1 MPGMASSVIGTC
13 ALCLKEDTGLC
24 ESHLLPKA
32 LYRWIQRSM
41 KGEKNSNPVIITAR
55 QATTKSFQIS
65 EYLLC
70 PECEDLLRLGGE
82 EWVLK
87 NGYRGGGGFSL
98 QSALSKARPL
108 AELDK
113 ASVIDGRTVPDVDV
127 DQLVYFGISVFWR
140 ASARKWDAL
149 DHSIELSLGPYREKL
164 RRFLLR
170 KEAFPEQAVLM
181 VCVSA
186 APTRLFG
193 ATFPYSNRV
202 NGIWQ
207 HRFSLP
213 GMAFWLHLG
222 RFKDPLPALCAA
234 HSGVICYAR
243 SLEENYE
250 REMIALMRTATP
262 SAALSDGS
270 R

>member
-13 ALCLKEDTGLC
+13 ALCLKENIGLC

-41 KGEKNSNPVIITAR
+41 KGEKNSNPVLLTAK
-55 QATTKSFQIS
+55 QATTKSFQIR
-65 EYLLC
+65 EHLLC

-87 NGYRGGGGFSL
+87 NGYRGSDFAL
-98 QSALSKARPL
+98 QSVLSKARPL
-108 AELDK
+108 AVLEK
-113 ASVIDGRTVPDVDV
+113 ASLIDGRTVSGVDV

-140 ASARKWDAL
+140 AGVRKWNAL
-149 DHSIELSLGPYREKL
+149 DHSIELSLGQYREKL
-164 RRFLLR
+164 RGFLLR
-170 KEAFPEQAVLM
+170 REAFPAQAVLI
-181 VCVSA
+181 VNVSA
-186 APTRLFG
+186 TPTPLFG

-207 HRFSLP
+207 HRFSFP

-222 RFKDPLPALCAA
+222 RFKDSLPALCAA
-234 HSGVICYAR
+234 QSGIICYVQN
-243 SLEENYE
+243 LDNNYE
-250 REMIALMRTATP
+250 REMLALMRTARP
-262 SAALSDGS
+262 SAALSGS
-270 R
+270 NR

>member
-13 ALCLKEDTGLC
+13 ALCLKENTGLC
-24 ESHLLPKA
+24 ESHLFPKA
-32 LYRWIQRSM
+32 FYRWIQRSM
-41 KGEKNSNPVIITAR
+41 NGVKNSNPVIITAK

-65 EYLLC
+65 EHLLC
-70 PECEDLLRLGGE
+70 PECENLLRLGGE

-87 NGYRGGGGFSL
+87 NGYRGGSGFAL

-108 AELDK
+108 EVLEK
-113 ASVIDGRTVPDVDV
+113 ASIIDGRTVPGVDV
-127 DQLVYFGISVFWR
+127 GQLVYFGVSVFWR

-170 KEAFPEQAVLM
+170 QEAFPEQAVLI
-181 VCVSA
+181 VNVSA
-186 APTRLFG
+186 APPRLLG

-222 RFKDPLPALCAA
+222 QFKDPLPALCAA
-234 HSGVICYAR
+234 HSGIICYSR
-243 SLEENYE
+243 TLDENYE
-250 REMIALMRTATP
+250 REMLPLMQTAKP
-262 SAALSDGS
+262 SAALSGGH